1 MVENQCIGIW
11 KAEADIMK
19 LYLGCALKN
28 ICAFSVVHNAL
39 VVKKIPDIGNAERRT
54 IEVNASVHD
63 SVNIYG
69 ILPDD
74 SKIKDKLRGGEISF

>member
-1 MVENQCIGIW
+1 MVENQRIGIW

-28 ICAFSVVHNAL
+28 IGAFSVVHDAL
-39 VVKKIPDIGNAERRT
+39 VVKKIPDIGNTQRGT
-54 IEVNASVHD
+54 VEVDASVHD

-69 ILPDD
+69 ILPDE